1 MERCRRTFNA
11 SRRVVLTTV
20 AGLRAGGE
28 GGDDHGSGEG
38 AGGKGEQSAEA
49 AGVGKRVEVRLAGC
63 EGGGAGGEKASVKV
77 LEATV
82 RQGWWWRGWAGDRA
96 CRDVGG
102 DGGGQGERTC
112 RASARA
118 TVLGGE
124 NNGDGCALEMR
135 AAAATEVAPEAT
147 TVEVAVAAT

>member
-1 MERCRRTFNA
+1 MLAARADMTMEVEKAEERA
-11 SRRVVLTTV
+11 RV
-20 AGLRAGGE
+20 ARAG
-28 GGDDHGSGEG
+28 
-38 AGGKGEQSAEA
+38 QRAEA

-124 NNGDGCALEMR
+124 NNGDGCA
-135 AAAATEVAPEAT
+135 
-147 TVEVAVAAT
+147 